1 VIARVVII
9 EDNAFNLELARY
21 LLSAAG
27 YPVLAATD
35 GLEGVKLV
43 RSERPDIVVCDL
55 QMPALDGFGVIEQ
68 IRADPALRSIV
79 VVAVSALSM
88 PDDQRRALASGF
100 DGYMSK
106 PIEPETFIAQLENYL
121 PEALRAR

>member
-1 VIARVVII
+1 MIARVVII